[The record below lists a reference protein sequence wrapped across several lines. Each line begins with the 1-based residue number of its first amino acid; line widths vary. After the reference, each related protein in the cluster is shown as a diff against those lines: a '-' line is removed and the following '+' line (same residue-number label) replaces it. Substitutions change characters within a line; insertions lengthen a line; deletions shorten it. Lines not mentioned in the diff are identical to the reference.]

1 MPVLVRADRRTERL
15 IVMALVVFV
24 IIIRSV
30 IFVFWEQAHFD
41 SDQAV
46 IGLMAKHLSEG
57 RALPLFLYGQNYIF
71 AVEAF
76 MAAPVFL
83 VAGASVA
90 ALKLPLLAIN
100 VLVGVLLIWL
110 LERETG
116 LAPRFAALAAVFF
129 ILPPPGTATALLEAS
144 GVNLEP
150 FLYALLMWL
159 TRRRPAWCGAIF
171 AIGFLQREFVVYA
184 LLGLLVIGT
193 LSGTLF
199 SREGLRRLLVAL
211 TAAAAVWL
219 LVAALKP
226 YSSPAGPGTSMADIH
241 APSNNVRELMTRL
254 CIAPGATGEGIRTLA
269 TVHWMRLFGL
279 RVEPLYQFSIDSS
292 VIQGLRGAWI
302 VLAAAML
309 LASVRVIMSLVADR
323 RVRREYYF
331 CAYITLVGLFSAVA
345 FVVARCG
352 AVGPLRY
359 ALLSLLAAVGLAA
372 WYLRVESNTHLRR
385 AWMAA
390 IIAWT
395 VVAALP
401 HARMW
406 AEYLTH
412 PPTGAKRVLI
422 ERLKARG
429 VRYGV
434 SDYWTAYYVSFLTN
448 EQIIMKSA
456 DFPRIYEYDRQV
468 EAHLNEAVRVSRTP
482 CPGGETVLPG
492 LYLCR
497 P

>member
-269 TVHWMRLFGL
+269 TVH
-279 RVEPLYQFSIDSS
+279 
-292 VIQGLRGAWI
+292 
-302 VLAAAML
+302 
-309 LASVRVIMSLVADR
+309 
-323 RVRREYYF
+323 
-331 CAYITLVGLFSAVA
+331 
-345 FVVARCG
+345 
-352 AVGPLRY
+352 
-359 ALLSLLAAVGLAA
+359 
-372 WYLRVESNTHLRR
+372 
-385 AWMAA
+385 
-390 IIAWT
+390 
-395 VVAALP
+395 
-401 HARMW
+401 
-406 AEYLTH
+406 
-412 PPTGAKRVLI
+412 
-422 ERLKARG
+422 
-429 VRYGV
+429 
-434 SDYWTAYYVSFLTN
+434 
-448 EQIIMKSA
+448 
-456 DFPRIYEYDRQV
+456 
-468 EAHLNEAVRVSRTP
+468 
-482 CPGGETVLPG
+482 
-492 LYLCR
+492 
-497 P
+497 